1 MKETKELDLISMCDI
16 TDNSARLDRIERL
29 MIKRGLMKKTDLVTT
44 TEQKKEN

>member
-1 MKETKELDLISMCDI
+1 MCDI

-29 MIKRGLMKKTDLVTT
+29 MIKRGLLKETDLVTT